1 MAKKPK
7 KVKTS
12 KKSSGKAERDAVA
25 QGNWAPFARRDTLE
39 RPSRYQ
45 YVRKQLPPQK
55 GCVFCEALKQGVS
68 FESLVLHR
76 EDQAMIVMNK
86 FPYNTAHTMVLPT
99 RHIGDLSQLSEEEH
113 ISVQK
118 LLKKLV
124 GIIKKEYNC
133 DGMNIGLNLGAVAG
147 AGIPEHM
154 HWHVVPRWFG
164 DTNFFPLIAETKV
177 LPERVEDSYARLR
190 KHFTN

>member
-1 MAKKPK
+1 MKR
-7 KVKTS
+7 KVKVN
-12 KKSSGKAERDAVA
+12 KKAKIAKAAKSFASRDLVWPSERDIM
-25 QGNWAPFARRDTLE
+25 E
-39 RPSRYQ
+39 RPHRYK
-45 YVRKQLPPQK
+45 YVRKLLPQT
-55 GCVFCEALKQGVS
+55 GCVFCEALKQKPS
-68 FESLVLHR
+68 AESLVLYS
-76 EDQAMIVMNK
+76 DSQAMIILNK
-86 FPYNTAHTMVLPT
+86 FPYNTAHSMVLPT
-99 RHIGDLSQLSEEEH
+99 RHCGDLSQLSEDEH
-113 ISVQK
+113 LAVQK

-124 GIIKKEYNC
+124 GIIKKEYGC

-177 LPERVEDSYARLR
+177 LPETIEDSYARLR